1 MYGLAMVAVLAVAML
16 LYGSNIGLLC
26 QVDAN
31 LSNLGDHHHHHKQ
44 YTTIT
49 ASGAQN
55 TACLLLLS
63 GFGSI

>member
-1 MYGLAMVAVLAVAML
+1 MYGLAIVAVLVVAML

-26 QVDAN
+26 EVDAN
-31 LSNLGDHHHHHKQ
+31 LSNLGDHHHHKQ

-55 TACLLLLS
+55 TACLLLLL

>member
-1 MYGLAMVAVLAVAML
+1 MVAVLVVAML

-55 TACLLLLS
+55 TTCL
-63 GFGSI
+63 

>member
-1 MYGLAMVAVLAVAML
+1 MYGLAIVAVLVVAML

-31 LSNLGDHHHHHKQ
+31 LSNLGDHHHKQ

-55 TACLLLLS
+55 TACLLLLL
-63 GFGSI
+63 GFGFI

>member
-1 MYGLAMVAVLAVAML
+1 MYGLAMVAVLVVAML

-31 LSNLGDHHHHHKQ
+31 LSNLGDHHYHKQ
-44 YTTIT
+44 STTIT

-55 TACLLLLS
+55 TTCL
-63 GFGSI
+63 

>member
-1 MYGLAMVAVLAVAML
+1 MYGLAMVAVLVVAML

-31 LSNLGDHHHHHKQ
+31 LSNLGDHHHKQ

-55 TACLLLLS
+55 TTCL
-63 GFGSI
+63 